1 MLELK
6 LAHVDA
12 ALANAVEMHFSDTGN
27 PSLAAEIVRA
37 VIPAQGIGGNPDNFS
52 FMALSLPLVT
62 AEQRAR
68 AQVMEEREFL
78 IEFQGGIVRVDTD
91 AFGRLGWFYLSNLSS
106 LYHRPQEALIQARS
120 RGAKSALDYSRA
132 KSWHLAEKCKEG
144 DTWAA
149 FGFRKAAK
157 NQFPR

>member
-12 ALANAVEMHFSDTGN
+12 ALANAVEMHFSETGY
-27 PSLAAEIVRA
+27 PSLAAEIMRA
-37 VIPAQGIGGNPDNFS
+37 VVPVQGIGGGPDNFS
-52 FMALSLPLVT
+52 FMALSLPLMT

-68 AQVMEEREFL
+68 AHVTEEREFL

-91 AFGRLGWFYLSNLSS
+91 VFGRLGWFYLNNLSS
-106 LYHRPQEALIQARS
+106 LYHRLQEALVQARS

-132 KSWHLAEKCKEG
+132 E
-144 DTWAA
+144 
-149 FGFRKAAK
+149 
-157 NQFPR
+157 